1 MIGWAAACATCFG
14 AADSPM
20 VGGMN
25 NAIFFLLGIVALF
38 WVAFAKLFWDFWQRS
53 KRLAKPAP
61 RLRLLKGGKA

>member
-14 AADSPM
+14 AADAPM

-25 NAIFFLLGIVALF
+25 NAILFLLGIVALV
-38 WVAFAKLFWDFWQRS
+38 WVGVVKLFWDFRRRS
-53 KRLAKPAP
+53 QRLAKRVP